1 MAQDSNEY
9 LIETL
14 GQLVVAKKEATALR
28 ERLINLE
35 EALTEKNRLNALK
48 QSENDELRVRNAK
61 LESDMMQLQNTLVCR
76 VHIDATAKTFYDAL
90 THCQNAELQLVTKD
104 RDTLNGLLKVSK
116 MNVTTQQQRA
126 NTLEQR
132 LHDLDGEKKAL
143 VHETQAAAQVV
154 RVDVGLFL
162 VYIYINQHSIQ
173 IGLNTHSPPTP
184 PSTPDGTN
192 LPVIRGPSTAG
203 PSRNRNVTEN
213 RESADVVVVYPPSQ
227 LPPPRTQAI
236 QNATQLIPDLPDDET
251 EALD

>member
-61 LESDMMQLQNTLVCR
+61 LESDMMQLQNTL
-76 VHIDATAKTFYDAL
+76 
-90 THCQNAELQLVTKD
+90 NAELQLVTKD

-154 RVDVGLFL
+154 RVD
-162 VYIYINQHSIQ
+162 